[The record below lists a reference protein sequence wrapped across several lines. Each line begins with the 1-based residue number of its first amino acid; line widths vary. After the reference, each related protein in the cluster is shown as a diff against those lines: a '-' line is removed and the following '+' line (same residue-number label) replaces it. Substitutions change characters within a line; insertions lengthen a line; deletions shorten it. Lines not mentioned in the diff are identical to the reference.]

1 MLECYST
8 SKENLALHIEYSEEL
23 GEAAKHAPCFKVVK
37 AIPLSFSLKCYISQA
52 LDSPFNGN
60 TIFCH
65 EY

>member
-23 GEAAKHAPCFKVVK
+23 GEAAKHAPNFKVVK
-37 AIPLSFSLKCYISQA
+37 AIPLSVSLKCYFSQT
-52 LDSPFNGN
+52 LDIPFDEN